1 MALKKIHRHGDSRL
15 CGATTTVTGQS
26 TVYANGKL
34 IAVNGDVN
42 SHGGG
47 ALVAGSNNV
56 YAGGKKVVNH
66 TPDSAA
72 PDDLCIPV
80 GGAHCGPSTAQGSDN
95 VFVGD

>member
-34 IAVNGDVN
+34 VSVNGDPN
-42 SHGGG
+42 TDGAG
-47 ALVAGSNNV
+47 ALSAGSNNV

-66 TPDSAA
+66 TPDGSAA
-72 PDDLCIPV
+72 DSLCPLAPHCAPVTAAGSPD
-80 GGAHCGPSTAQGSDN
+80 

>member
-1 MALKKIHRHGDSRL
+1 MALKKVHRHDDARV
-15 CGATTTVTGQS
+15 CGATTIATDHKVF
-26 TVYANGKL
+26 ANNKL